1 MLKALIQLFAEKF
14 LQNKSEWVGNQAMP
28 ITNTANQIKFTPTN
42 LDSFYTAPSDGYIAL
57 YTRNYTWSKLNNG
70 DRAVLSSSSG
80 TTYCH
85 LQMAAAKGTRIN
97 YEIKNSN
104 GGNTEAVISFTP
116 TIGT

>member
-1 MLKALIQLFAEKF
+1 MLKSLIQLFAEKF

-28 ITNTANQIKFTPTN
+28 VANTANQIKFTPTN
-42 LDSFYTAPSDGYIAL
+42 LNSFYTAPSDGYVAL
-57 YTRNYTWSKLNNG
+57 YTRNYTWSQLYNG
-70 DRAVLSSSSG
+70 DRAVLSSASG

-97 YEIKNSN
+97 YVVSEPN
-104 GGNTEAVISFTP
+104 GGTTEVIISFTP